1 MIKTLLSIPA
11 SIFVGT
17 LNLFVQ
23 LCLSI
28 IGIPIAI
35 LVLICGTGLALV
47 ALMLVLLPIGI
58 LIFI

>member
-17 LNLFVQ
+17 LNLAVQ

-28 IGIPIAI
+28 IGIPIAV
-35 LVLICGTGLALV
+35 LVLLCGTGLAVV

-58 LIFI
+58 LLFI